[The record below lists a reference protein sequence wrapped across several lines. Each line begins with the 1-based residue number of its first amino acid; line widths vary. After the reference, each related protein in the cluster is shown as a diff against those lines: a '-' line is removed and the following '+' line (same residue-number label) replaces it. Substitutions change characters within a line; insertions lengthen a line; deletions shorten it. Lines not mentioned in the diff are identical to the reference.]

1 MTVTEGAIML
11 AAAATGGLM
20 NAMAGGGTIVT
31 FPILVFLGEPAIIA
45 NATST
50 VALLPGAAASM
61 AGYGREVASHR
72 EWLKTLLLPS
82 VVGGGI
88 GSLLLLRTPE
98 KTFANLAPLLVLFAT
113 LLFIWQ
119 GILAR
124 RRDRR
129 LAAGPGDGAAAGDA
143 PPSLSLSRGRWLTAI
158 LFQFA
163 ISIYGGYFG
172 AAIGILMLAV
182 LGFLGLTNIFAM
194 NGLKNF
200 FGFCINGVAAA
211 YFILRGAVVWP
222 VALLMMAGAVALVL
236 PSLAVI
242 PRESPTEDRTEHAV
256 VRDRHDLN
264 VTVVARGWIVLGMT
278 LLNTYVLYFFSDIL
292 GVRDA
297 SLGTGMVAGA
307 ALLGAIASSVA
318 AGLLSDK
325 FDRRAV
331 VALSGVPMVLAALG
345 FAIAPDQRF
354 IFVYAA
360 LFGLGY
366 GGVFSVGWALALDA
380 IPALGDAARDL
391 GVWATL
397 SNLPGVAAPA
407 LGAFIIAHGDSS
419 PQGSAMD
426 DDGGPPPSG
435 WGHFVWWIGHFH
447 PAMTVFPIGCLL
459 AAVLAE
465 LLFMTTQRLW
475 LEGAARFCIII
486 ATVGAVITAPLRKRL
501 GLDA

>member
-82 VVGGGI
+82 IVGGGI

-119 GILAR
+119 GILSRRRAR
-124 RRDRR
+124 RSP
-129 LAAGPGDGAAAGDA
+129 AAGADRGLATGPGAGAAAGDA
-143 PPSLSLSRGRWLTAI
+143 PPSLHLSRGRWLTAI

-222 VALLMMAGAVALVL
+222 VALLMMAG
-236 PSLAVI
+236 SI
-242 PRESPTEDRTEHAV
+242 
-256 VRDRHDLN
+256 
-264 VTVVARGWIVLGMT
+264 
-278 LLNTYVLYFFSDIL
+278 
-292 GVRDA
+292 
-297 SLGTGMVAGA
+297 AG
-307 ALLGAIASSVA
+307 
-318 AGLLSDK
+318 
-325 FDRRAV
+325 
-331 VALSGVPMVLAALG
+331 
-345 FAIAPDQRF
+345 
-354 IFVYAA
+354 
-360 LFGLGY
+360 GY
-366 GGVFSVGWALALDA
+366 GGARLAQV
-380 IPALGDAARDL
+380 IGKEKAR
-391 GVWATL
+391 
-397 SNLPGVAAPA
+397 
-407 LGAFIIAHGDSS
+407 
-419 PQGSAMD
+419 
-426 DDGGPPPSG
+426 
-435 WGHFVWWIGHFH
+435 
-447 PAMTVFPIGCLL
+447 
-459 AAVLAE
+459 AAVVVIGFVVTAI
-465 LLFMTTQRLW
+465 LFWQR
-475 LEGAARFCIII
+475 ARS
-486 ATVGAVITAPLRKRL
+486 
-501 GLDA
+501 

>member
-1 MTVTEGAIML
+1 MSHEAFDRSACPMTVTEGAIML

-61 AGYGREVASHR
+61 AGYGKEVASHR

-119 GILAR
+119 GMLAR
-124 RRDRR
+124 RRARRSPARSAAATAMAAAAVAAGPGAAPAAGAGTDRG
-129 LAAGPGDGAAAGDA
+129 LAAGPGDGAAAGDV
-143 PPSLSLSRGRWLTAI
+143 PPSLGLSRGRWLTAI

-222 VALLMMAGAVALVL
+222 VALLMMAG
-236 PSLAVI
+236 SI
-242 PRESPTEDRTEHAV
+242 
-256 VRDRHDLN
+256 
-264 VTVVARGWIVLGMT
+264 
-278 LLNTYVLYFFSDIL
+278 
-292 GVRDA
+292 
-297 SLGTGMVAGA
+297 AG
-307 ALLGAIASSVA
+307 
-318 AGLLSDK
+318 
-325 FDRRAV
+325 
-331 VALSGVPMVLAALG
+331 
-345 FAIAPDQRF
+345 
-354 IFVYAA
+354 
-360 LFGLGY
+360 GY
-366 GGVFSVGWALALDA
+366 GGARLAQV
-380 IPALGDAARDL
+380 IGKEKAR
-391 GVWATL
+391 
-397 SNLPGVAAPA
+397 
-407 LGAFIIAHGDSS
+407 
-419 PQGSAMD
+419 
-426 DDGGPPPSG
+426 
-435 WGHFVWWIGHFH
+435 
-447 PAMTVFPIGCLL
+447 
-459 AAVLAE
+459 AAVVVIGFVVTAI
-465 LLFMTTQRLW
+465 LFWQR
-475 LEGAARFCIII
+475 ARS
-486 ATVGAVITAPLRKRL
+486 
-501 GLDA
+501 

>member
-1 MTVTEGAIML
+1 MTPTDGAIML

-82 VVGGGI
+82 IVGGGI

-119 GILAR
+119 GILSRRRAR
-124 RRDRR
+124 RS
-129 LAAGPGDGAAAGDA
+129 LAAGAARGLEADPGGAAAAGDG
-143 PPSLSLSRGRWLTAI
+143 PPSLGLSRGRWLTAI

-222 VALLMMAGAVALVL
+222 VALLMMAG
-236 PSLAVI
+236 SI
-242 PRESPTEDRTEHAV
+242 
-256 VRDRHDLN
+256 
-264 VTVVARGWIVLGMT
+264 
-278 LLNTYVLYFFSDIL
+278 
-292 GVRDA
+292 
-297 SLGTGMVAGA
+297 AG
-307 ALLGAIASSVA
+307 
-318 AGLLSDK
+318 
-325 FDRRAV
+325 
-331 VALSGVPMVLAALG
+331 
-345 FAIAPDQRF
+345 
-354 IFVYAA
+354 
-360 LFGLGY
+360 GY
-366 GGVFSVGWALALDA
+366 GGARLAQV
-380 IPALGDAARDL
+380 IGKEKAR
-391 GVWATL
+391 
-397 SNLPGVAAPA
+397 
-407 LGAFIIAHGDSS
+407 
-419 PQGSAMD
+419 
-426 DDGGPPPSG
+426 
-435 WGHFVWWIGHFH
+435 
-447 PAMTVFPIGCLL
+447 
-459 AAVLAE
+459 AAVVVIGFVVTAI
-465 LLFMTTQRLW
+465 LFWQR
-475 LEGAARFCIII
+475 ARS
-486 ATVGAVITAPLRKRL
+486 
-501 GLDA
+501 